1 MGVPSRGLP
10 PDRWSGGDG
19 DAAPARK
26 LPDPPVEPSW
36 PTVLATTG
44 RLWLERRGLRR
55 PVSADAVP
63 RSAWRR
69 FGLLGLALV
78 VFAAGALTIALIRQ
92 TAKDAAADPAG
103 PSLRAATAV
112 RDDAAA
118 WIVKRVSPGAIV
130 ACDPFMCSVLQKRGF
145 PAGSLLALGPSA
157 GDPLGSAIV
166 VATAALRS
174 QFGRRLTGEYA
185 PVAIAGFG
193 SGSAGIQVLVTAQ
206 DGAASYLTALHADLR
221 ARRRGGTQLLGS
233 DRIGCSAAAAA
244 ALSAGRVDARLLMTL
259 PALAHQQPVQV
270 LSFGGAA
277 PGANRDIPLST
288 AELAIPAGP
297 AGHDYLRSALALLRA
312 QRAPLLASS
321 MTTARLASGRTVLFV
336 GFAAPSPLGLLGLS
350 TPAMHTTTSEHAK
363 KSPARRSRDAR
374 SISARRI

>member
-1 MGVPSRGLP
+1 MGEPSRDLP
-10 PDRWSGGDG
+10 PDRWSGNDG
-19 DAAPARK
+19 DVAPARK
-26 LPDPPVEPSW
+26 LTDATAEPSW

-69 FGLLGLALV
+69 FGLLGLVLV
-78 VFAAGALTIALIRQ
+78 VFAAGALTVALIRQ
-92 TAKDAAADPAG
+92 TAKDAAADRPPPG
-103 PSLRAATAV
+103 GSLRAAAAV

-118 WIVKRVSPGAIV
+118 WIVKRVGPGAIV
-130 ACDPFMCSVLQKRGF
+130 ACDPVMCSALQKRGF
-145 PAGSLLALGPSA
+145 PAGLLLALGPSA
-157 GDPLGSAIV
+157 GDPLGSSIV

-174 QFGRRLTGEYA
+174 QFGHRLTGEYA

-193 SGSAGIQVLVTAQ
+193 SGTAAIQVLVTAQ

-233 DRIGCSAAAAA
+233 ARIGCSAAAAA

-259 PALAHQQPVQV
+259 PALAHQQQVRV

-277 PGANRDIPLST
+277 PGANRDIPLRT

-297 AGHDYLRSALALLRA
+297 AGQGYLRSALALLRA

-321 MTTARLASGRTVLFV
+321 MTTTRLASGRTVLFV
-336 GFAAPSPLGLLGLS
+336 GFAAPSPLGLLGPS
-350 TPAMHTTTSEHAK
+350 TPAMHTTTSEHPK
-363 KSPARRSRDAR
+363 KSPREKSRRKKH
-374 SISARRI
+374 

>member
-19 DAAPARK
+19 EAAPARK
-26 LPDPPVEPSW
+26 LPDPPAEPSW
-36 PTVLATTG
+36 PTVLATTC

-78 VFAAGALTIALIRQ
+78 VFAAGALTVALIRQ

-130 ACDPFMCSVLQKRGF
+130 ACDPVMCSVLQKRGF

-193 SGSAGIQVLVTAQ
+193 SGPAGIQVLVTAQ

-221 ARRRGGTQLLGS
+221 ARRRGGAQLLGS
-233 DRIGCSAAAAA
+233 DRIGCSAGAAA

-259 PALAHQQPVQV
+259 PALAHQQQVQV

-277 PGANRDIPLST
+277 PGANRDVPLRT

-297 AGHDYLRSALALLRA
+297 AGRGYLRSALDLLRA

-321 MTTARLASGRTVLFV
+321 MTTTRLASGRTVLFV
-336 GFAAPSPLGLLGLS
+336 GFAAPSPLGLLGPS

-363 KSPARRSRDAR
+363 KSPGEKKPRRKKH
-374 SISARRI
+374 